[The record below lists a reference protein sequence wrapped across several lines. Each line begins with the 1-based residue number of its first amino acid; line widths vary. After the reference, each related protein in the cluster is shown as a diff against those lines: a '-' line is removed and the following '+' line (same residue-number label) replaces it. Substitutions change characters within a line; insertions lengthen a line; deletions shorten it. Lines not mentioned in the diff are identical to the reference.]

1 MYRKHLTL
9 IVIALVLFC
18 CNTAL
23 TVVAQ
28 NSRKAR
34 WHLVDTKIDDSK
46 LQYDEDGLGARI
58 TKSGN
63 SYTVVIKWSEN
74 RGEPSGQKVFSF
86 SLSPMP
92 ETAEDIFTWTLQQD
106 EPSGDKEPFWM
117 GTPLCSDIK
126 VLRDSQGNWLKPDSN
141 ENEYYIEF
149 PSDKDTYRVEEE
161 VSVYGAHCF
170 VYYYYEKK
178 KDEIVAEKPVV
189 EVTTNAENE
198 KGEGGGVLIPAVV
211 IIGITLAVGGTA
223 ALVKKNKKGGKDS
236 PQPPSMFQMLIYK
249 DCGDTLSKGDA
260 PHTVGARIEEVTML
274 GQHIPRPDLT
284 AMITISVPQGVI
296 KQSVTMVGPY
306 KSAFI
311 SIPADSP
318 VQGETQVT
326 FTFNG
331 QQGTF
336 INHVVFHVQ
345 GQLEIIVEEG
355 ITFAAGLGKTQFM
368 EFALQ
373 GNTSNVI
380 HVEAAMVNG
389 QKNFSTKL
397 EQEHDRPGFY
407 KVHITEQG
415 DVIKEPKLPGTIEE
429 FQCAIRVYT
438 NKQQTP
444 IEQHFMVYRV
454 FLGLRIGCR
463 ALKAYLVERGSSF
476 NHERIP
482 GKDYKGHREFASSL
496 INFQLTLAD
505 PKTGQ
510 VFTPIPDAD
519 PILTYDDISTLIM
532 KDKMGN
538 DMPKPC
544 SVLKFK
550 YEFGGVKDG
559 TFWGT
564 LHATEG
570 YLIPPNRGTV
580 RIKATVTYKGQQ
592 FSGVIDVPLISQPYR
607 ADLPPT
613 PVKSAIQNLYDREKR
628 DKQIHDNLEH
638 IRENIEYDKRFAELR
653 PLYYKISCMLEGFH
667 KDFGYYE
674 PDYERIHDFYKKFIM
689 GEVGSYFAN
698 QIVMGPEASDFDLA
712 LSTYA
717 EMEKSVAGIACRIG
731 LGIVTA
737 GASELVFAPASTLV
751 KMRDYVNEGGDS
763 AFGAFVVG
771 SVNVIFEEL
780 VGKGIEYGA
789 KYAGFGLSKAYTK
802 VKGLMSNAEKAAATT
817 AQRAAAKGFA
827 ASKTAAQFKSAAGK
841 ASSIRSQAQKKANE
855 AIVKARMKGAANGKA
870 SLFEEACA
878 QRARKDGEKLV
889 ESFRKLCNDPLA
901 PAEELRKAAL
911 AIQGNKSAQNVLR
924 GHKSDLLRANFNAQ
938 IKEISKDVDKVW
950 VQKTVSKMQGV
961 SKDKLKIVSMSGN
974 EADLLRKGG
983 KIAADRDV
991 TMRLVTSHGEVDL
1004 AEGLMRECYSE
1015 AFWSVN
1021 FKYLPADQQ
1030 TMVKALT
1037 KFDQSVVNGL
1047 KSADSYGD
1055 DVVRIVNKARQT
1067 EKLAD
1072 PKRVADTFVHKCKE
1086 FMDQGEAIKKQAK
1099 DLWDKGFQDEA
1110 MHVFGYGEALVE
1122 EGIRQEVKQFER
1134 ILAPRIEV
1142 AVFKGQGGKYTK
1154 LYEKIKVLSGLGVPP
1169 PKGSVPLTLAE
1180 ARATLKDAFG
1190 CSLEEVVKE
1199 CGDAVM
1205 SVNQYL

>member
-1 MYRKHLTL
+1 MYKKHHIPFLVALFLLCCSTVLT
-9 IVIALVLFC
+9 A
-18 CNTAL
+18 
-23 TVVAQ
+23 VAQ

-34 WHLVDTKIDDSK
+34 WRLTKTEVDDSK
-46 LQYDEDGLGARI
+46 AQYDEDGLGSRI
-58 TKSGN
+58 TKSGS
-63 SYTVVIKWSEN
+63 SYTVQIKWGEN
-74 RGEPSGQKVFSF
+74 RGEPGGQKVFSF

-92 ETAEDIFTWTLQQD
+92 ERAENIFIWSLRQD

-126 VLRDSQGNWLKPDSN
+126 VLRDSQGQWLKPNSN
-141 ENEYYIEF
+141 ESEYYIEF
-149 PSDKDTYRVEEE
+149 PADRDTCTVEEE
-161 VSVYGAHCF
+161 VAVYGAKCF
-170 VYYYYEKK
+170 VYYYYEKDK
-178 KDEIVAEKPVV
+178 NEVVAEKPVV
-189 EVTTNAENE
+189 EVTTNAEKE
-198 KGEGGGVLIPAVV
+198 EGEGEGVLIPVV
-211 IIGITLAVGGTA
+211 IFLGITLAVGGTA
-223 ALVKKNKKGGKDS
+223 ALAKKNKKNGGDS
-236 PQPPSMFQMLIYK
+236 PQPPSVFQMLIYK

-260 PHTVGARIEEVTML
+260 PHTVGARIEEITMQ
-274 GQHIPRPDLT
+274 GQHLPRPDLT
-284 AMITISVPQGVI
+284 SMINISVPQGVV
-296 KQSVTMVGPY
+296 KQGDSMTGPY
-306 KSAFI
+306 KAALI
-311 SIPADSP
+311 SIPEDSP
-318 VQGETQVT
+318 VAGDTQVT

-331 QQGTF
+331 PQGTF

-345 GQLEIIVEEG
+345 GKLEIVVEEG

-368 EFALQ
+368 EFVLQ
-373 GNTSNVI
+373 GNTEGVTG
-380 HVEAAMVNG
+380 VQAAMVSG
-389 QKNFSTKL
+389 QKYFSTKL
-397 EQEHDRPGFY
+397 EQEQDRPGFY

-415 DVIKEPKLPGTIEE
+415 DVRKEPKLPGTIDEYR
-429 FQCAIRVYT
+429 CVIRVHT
-438 NKQQTP
+438 NRNKAP
-444 IEQHFMVYRV
+444 LEKEFFVYRV
-454 FLGLRIGCR
+454 FLGFRVGCR
-463 ALKAYLVERGSSF
+463 ALKAYLVERGSSY
-476 NHERIP
+476 NSERIP

-505 PKTGQ
+505 PQTGQ

-519 PILTYDDISTLIM
+519 PVVTFDDISTVIM
-532 KDKMGN
+532 KDKNGN
-538 DMPKPC
+538 DLPRPC
-544 SVLKFK
+544 DVLKFK

-559 TFWGT
+559 TVWGT

-570 YLIPPNRGTV
+570 YLMPPNRGTV
-580 RIKATVTYKGQQ
+580 RIKAAVTYKGQP
-592 FSGVIDVPLISQPYR
+592 FTSYVDVPLISQPYR

-613 PVKSAIQNLYDREKR
+613 PGKSLTQDGYDRDKR
-628 DKQIHDNLEH
+628 DIQIHDNLEQ
-638 IRENIEYDKRFAELR
+638 IRENIACDKRFAELR
-653 PLYYKISCMLEGFH
+653 PLYYKISCMLDGFH

-674 PDYERIHDFYKKFIM
+674 PDYERIHDFYQKFIM

-717 EMEKSVAGIACRIG
+717 EMENSIGGIVCRIG

-763 AFGAFVVG
+763 VFGAFVVG
-771 SVNVIFEEL
+771 SVSVITDEL
-780 VGKGIEYGA
+780 MGKGMEIGA
-789 KYAGFGLSKAYTK
+789 KYAGMGLAKAFNK
-802 VKGLMSNAEKAAATT
+802 VKGLMGNAEKAAATT
-817 AQRAAAKGFA
+817 AKRAATKGFA
-827 ASKTAAQFKSAAGK
+827 ASSTAARVKSAAGK
-841 ASSIRSQAQKKANE
+841 ASSIRSQAQKKANA
-855 AIVKARMKGAANGKA
+855 AIVKARMKGAANGKG

-878 QRARKDGEKLV
+878 KRARKDGEKLV
-889 ESFRKLCNDPLA
+889 ENFRKLCNDPLT

-911 AIQGNKSAQNVLR
+911 AVQGNKSAQNVLR

-938 IKEISKDVDKVW
+938 IKEISKDVDVVW
-950 VQKTVSKMQGV
+950 LEKTADKMKGV

-974 EADLLRKGG
+974 DADLLRKGG

-991 TMRLVTSHGEVDL
+991 TMRLVTANGEVDL

-1015 AFWSVN
+1015 AFWEVN

-1030 TMVKALT
+1030 TMIKALT
-1037 KFDQSVVNGL
+1037 KYDQAVVNGL

-1086 FMDQGEAIKKQAK
+1086 FMDQGEAIKKQAM
-1099 DLWDKGFQDEA
+1099 DLWDKGLQDEA

-1142 AVFKGQGGKYTK
+1142 AVFKGQGGKYTQ

-1169 PKGSVPLTLAE
+1169 PKGSLPLTLAE
-1180 ARATLKDAFG
+1180 ARATLQDAFG
-1190 CSLEEVVKE
+1190 STLEQVVKE
-1199 CGDAVM
+1199 CGDAVL